1 METAGSSHYS
11 QDDTT
16 HNTNALQLP
25 LYSPGSFSL
34 PLNMPHAVYTVRVFK
49 DTNDYT
55 DAIRSCHIGSDT
67 QCTCTHSTS
76 IHVHVYKCTSTS
88 INVFIAWY
96 TAIAI
101 WAMTMQYRLMWLS
114 KHLIG

>member
-1 METAGSSHYS
+1 MSMETAGSSHYS

-55 DAIRSCHIGSDT
+55 DAIHSCHIGKYT
-67 QCTCTHSTS
+67 MCTCTGTQVHV
-76 IHVHVYKCTSTS
+76 HVHVYKCTSTS
-88 INVFIAWY
+88 NNVFIAWY
-96 TAIAI
+96 TAI
-101 WAMTMQYRLMWLS
+101 WAMYGLMWLS